1 MQHKNKEEK
10 LERTESFYY
19 FNAMLFIASCL
30 KDFLAPEQAAILQ
43 TQSMAVVE
51 GPAAEVAA
59 TRTERA
65 NCAQGNAAVQHSAH

>member
-1 MQHKNKEEK
+1 
-10 LERTESFYY
+10 
-19 FNAMLFIASCL
+19 MLFIASCL

>member
-1 MQHKNKEEK
+1 
-10 LERTESFYY
+10 
-19 FNAMLFIASCL
+19 MLFIASCL
-30 KDFLAPEQAAILQ
+30 KDFLAPEQAAILR

-65 NCAQGNAAVQHSAH
+65 NCAQGNAAVQHSAHWHHWARKVFWEKHTFILPI